1 MTTDRA
7 APALYAP
14 PAGEMVDDLSIEYPE
29 TDDMPMPDND
39 EQFVPVTDALSALR
53 YWYSDRDDVYV
64 SGNLFVYYRMNDNRT
79 WVAPDVFVVMG
90 GTVKGFRDSWI
101 TWREGKPPDFAMEF
115 ASRSTWRYDLGDK
128 RRIYVNMGV
137 PEYWRFDPA
146 GRYFR
151 PPLVGERLVNGQY
164 QPIPVAMDA
173 DGILRGHSAILGLDL
188 CVLPDGQ
195 LRFYDPKSGQW
206 LRTYE
211 EEVALR
217 ERETALRERETAA
230 RERETAAREAAE
242 RALQDEAAA
251 REETERSLQDEAA
264 AREAAE
270 RALQDEAVA
279 REAAESALQQES
291 QARQAA
297 ESALQQESQSRQ
309 ALEAEIRRLRQQ
321 LQTGE

>member
-53 YWYSDRDDVYV
+53 YWYSARDDVYV

-79 WVAPDVFVVMG
+79 WVAPDVFVVVG

-101 TWREGKPPDFAMEF
+101 NWREGKPPDFAMEF
-115 ASRSTWRYDLGDK
+115 ASRSTWRRDIGDK
-128 RRIYVNMGV
+128 RRIYAEMGV

-146 GRYFR
+146 GRYFH
-151 PPLVGERLVNGQY
+151 PPLVGERLVNGEY
-164 QPIPVAMDA
+164 RPIPVTMGA
-173 DGILRGHSAILGLDL
+173 DGILRGHSDILGLDI

-195 LRFYDPKSGQW
+195 LRFYDPETGQW

-217 ERETALRERETAA
+217 EREAALREAEV
-230 RERETAAREAAE
+230 AAREA
-242 RALQDEAAA
+242 
-251 REETERSLQDEAA
+251 EAA

-270 RALQDEAVA
+270 RALQNETAA

-291 QARQAA
+291 AARQAA

>member
-53 YWYSDRDDVYV
+53 YWYSARDDVYV

-79 WVAPDVFVVMG
+79 WVAPDVFVVVG
-90 GTVKGFRDSWI
+90 DTIKGFRDSWI
-101 TWREGKPPDFAMEF
+101 NWREGKPPDFAMEF
-115 ASRSTWRYDLGDK
+115 ASRSTWRRDTGDK
-128 RRIYVNMGV
+128 RRIYAEMGV

-146 GRYFR
+146 GRYFT
-151 PPLVGERLVNGQY
+151 PPLVGERLVNGEY
-164 QPIPVAMDA
+164 RSIPVTMGA
-173 DGILRGHSAILGLDL
+173 DGILRGHSDILGLDL

-195 LRFYDPKSGQW
+195 LRFYDPESGQW

-217 ERETALRERETAA
+217 EEM
-230 RERETAAREAAE
+230 E
-242 RALQDEAAA
+242 RALQDESAA
-251 REETERSLQDEAA
+251 REEM
-264 AREAAE
+264 E
-270 RALQDEAVA
+270 RALHQ
-279 REAAESALQQES
+279 ESA
-291 QARQAA
+291 ARQAA
-297 ESALQQESQSRQ
+297 ESALQQESASRQ
-309 ALEAEIRRLRQQ
+309 ALEEEIRRLRRQ

>member
-14 PAGEMVDDLSIEYPE
+14 PANEIVDDPSIEYPE

-90 GTVKGFRDSWI
+90 DTVKGFRDSWI

-115 ASRSTWRYDLGDK
+115 ASRSTWRYDLGEK
-128 RRIYVNMGV
+128 RGIYANMGV

-164 QPIPVAMDA
+164 QPIPVTMDA

-195 LRFYDPKSGQW
+195 LRFYDPVSDQW

-217 ERETALRERETAA
+217 ERETALREA
-230 RERETAAREAAE
+230 ETAAREAAE

-251 REETERSLQDEAA
+251 RETAERDRQATESALQSESA
-264 AREAAE
+264 AR
-270 RALQDEAVA
+270 Q
-279 REAAESALQQES
+279 AAESALQQES
-291 QARQAA
+291 EARQAA

>member
-14 PAGEMVDDLSIEYPE
+14 PAGEMVDDPSIEYPE

-79 WVAPDVFVVMG
+79 WVAPDVFVVVG

-164 QPIPVAMDA
+164 QPIPVTMGA

-195 LRFYDPKSGQW
+195 LRFYDPQSGQW

-217 ERETALRERETAA
+217 ERETAARERETAA

-242 RALQDEAAA
+242 RALHDEAVA
-251 REETERSLQDEAA
+251 REAETA

-270 RALQDEAVA
+270 RALHDEAVA
-279 REAAESALQQES
+279 REAAESALHQES
-291 QARQAA
+291 VARQAA

>member
-195 LRFYDPKSGQW
+195 LRFYDPQSGQW

-217 ERETALRERETAA
+217 ERETAA
-230 RERETAAREAAE
+230 REAETAAREAAE

-251 REETERSLQDEAA
+251 RE
-264 AREAAE
+264 
-270 RALQDEAVA
+270 
-279 REAAESALQQES
+279 AAESALQQES
-291 QARQAA
+291 SARQAAESSLQQESAARQAA
-297 ESALQQESQSRQ
+297 ESALQQEAQSRQ